1 MKAAQGVDLHKTSR
15 RCGIALFKCSS
26 KFFATNCSQEVAKA
40 DREVIA
46 RLKNCILALASFKM
60 LLYDTSIIYAYEESM
75 KYTVSL

>member
-1 MKAAQGVDLHKTSR
+1 MIMIAFVLKPKAV
-15 RCGIALFKCSS
+15 F
-26 KFFATNCSQEVAKA
+26 QEVPKA

-75 KYTVSL
+75 KYTVSYY

>member
-1 MKAAQGVDLHKTSR
+1 VLKLKAV
-15 RCGIALFKCSS
+15 F
-26 KFFATNCSQEVAKA
+26 QEVPKA

-75 KYTVSL
+75 KYTVS